1 MLQHAAHPSPA
12 RSRMAG
18 GACRWRVRGTQ
29 DTTQG
34 PDSMTLTT
42 AATTPLEYT
51 CASRAASA
59 HMLGTRRCAWH
70 TQTHT
75 DPCQRCSLCKAS
87 PCTTHRYLWS
97 APRSLPKCQAMQA
110 LPLHA
115 ACHRI
120 NQRTVAVM
128 CLCRLPVA
136 SSQWHSGY
144 ICSTTLHVPVRTNR
158 PCTRHTCMTSGQH
171 AYASHDNRQQER
183 ALQPHTTTRLLQTL
197 CPA

>member
-1 MLQHAAHPSPA
+1 MRQSCSKRTH
-12 RSRMAG
+12 
-18 GACRWRVRGTQ
+18 
-29 DTTQG
+29 
-34 PDSMTLTT
+34 
-42 AATTPLEYT
+42 
-51 CASRAASA
+51 
-59 HMLGTRRCAWH
+59 AWH
-70 TQTHT
+70 QALRLAHT
-75 DPCQRCSLCKAS
+75 N
-87 PCTTHRYLWS
+87 THRPMSKVFPVQSITLHHTQVPLVRTQVLTQMS
-97 APRSLPKCQAMQA
+97 SNAGART

-136 SSQWHSGY
+136 SSQWHSRY

-158 PCTRHTCMTSGQH
+158 PCTRHTCMTSGQG
-171 AYASHDNRQQER
+171 ASAGHDNRQQER